1 MLEEDNGRNLG
12 MLNQISIFLIEL
24 MELMERKPNF
34 NFSYYRSF
42 RYDKKVYTIIRS
54 TTARMKSKNGCP

>member
-1 MLEEDNGRNLG
+1 MLEEDNERNLG

-54 TTARMKSKNGCP
+54 TTARMKSKNGCL